1 MATGKELEAKISTYK
16 WRKLIRLWKEIK
28 LQTTQGWEAGKALEY
43 LVLRAFQLEGAE
55 VQWPYQVKVVSGEI
69 IEQIDGVVYSDN
81 LSCLIECKDST
92 EPVNIE
98 PIAKLRNQ
106 LLRRPAATIGVVFS
120 CGGFTAP
127 AITLAQFLAPQTIL
141 LWEGNEIEY
150 ALEKHVFRRGLAEKY
165 RFCVEKGFPNYD
177 LKKGESV

>member
-1 MATGKELEAKISTYK
+1 MATNKELETRIATYK
-16 WRKLIRLWKEIK
+16 WRDLVSLWKEIK
-28 LQTTQGWEAGKALEY
+28 LQTVQSWAAGKAIEY

-92 EPVNIE
+92 DPVNIE

-106 LLRRPAATIGVVFS
+106 LLRRPSATIGAVFS

-127 AITLAQFLAPQTIL
+127 AITLAQFLAPQTVL
-141 LWEGNEIEY
+141 LWEGSEIEY
-150 ALEKHVFRRGLAEKY
+150 ALEKRFFRQGLAEKY
-165 RFCVEKGFPNYD
+165 RFCVEKGFPNYNIQQ
-177 LKKGESV
+177 GE

>member
-1 MATGKELEAKISTYK
+1 MATNKELETKISTYK
-16 WRKLIRLWKEIK
+16 WRNLVHLWKEIK
-28 LQTTQGWEAGKALEY
+28 LETSQSWEAGKALEY

-55 VQWPYQVKVVSGEI
+55 IQWPYQVKVVSGEI
-69 IEQIDGVVYSDN
+69 LEQIDGVVYSDN
-81 LSCLIECKDST
+81 LSCLIECKDT
-92 EPVNIE
+92 IEPVSIE

-150 ALEKHVFRRGLAEKY
+150 ALEKRVFRKGLAEKY
-165 RFCVEKGFPNYD
+165 RFCVEKGFPNYNI
-177 LKKGESV
+177 KQGE